1 MVSLVAA
8 AAAKPAAPA
17 SPEHQTVRDTLWFS
31 GLYEE
36 TVDTVYRY
44 AYVLVRSAERA
55 EDVTA
60 DVFLK
65 AWRNR
70 SSLRS
75 EQSAH
80 AWLMTIARN
89 SAMSFLRA
97 SRDNVDLDAISEP
110 RDEAADPCGELIAE
124 FDVNRLQDALHQLT
138 TEQQQV
144 VFLRFFEG
152 LSHEAVA
159 QRLGSNANAIRAIQ
173 FRALA
178 RLRKLLQEDFVATA
192 S

>member
-1 MVSLVAA
+1 MATLVAA
-8 AAAKPAAPA
+8 GAAPPTVAA
-17 SPEHQTVRDTLWFS
+17 SDVVRDTLWFS
-31 GLYEE
+31 GLYEVS
-36 TVDTVYRY
+36 VDTVYRY
-44 AYVLVRSAERA
+44 AYVLVRSADRA

-70 SSLRS
+70 HTLRS
-75 EQSAH
+75 DQSAH

-89 SAMSFLRA
+89 SAMSLLRA
-97 SRDNVDLDAISEP
+97 SRESVDIDAIGEP
-110 RDEAADPCGELIAE
+110 ADEAADPCDELVAE
-124 FDVNRLQDALHQLT
+124 SDMTRLQDALRVLT
-138 TEQQQV
+138 SEQQQV

-152 LSHEAVA
+152 LSHEEVA
-159 QRLGSNANAIRAIQ
+159 KRLGSNANAVRATQ